1 MIKKIINEYKNAFEN
16 LEVTNIN
23 SLLNLVDDNV
33 VFEDPFNTIVG
44 KNNLREL
51 FLEMFKKLQQPKF
64 KVLNIFY
71 KQNLAIIKWNFS
83 CKIFRKDISFDGF
96 SEVIVKNGKIK
107 KHLDFWD
114 SGKNFYTQV
123 PILGRIFKKIHNI

>member
-1 MIKKIINEYKNAFEN
+1 MIKKIINKYKKAFEN

-33 VFEDPFNTIVG
+33 VFEDPFNTIIG
-44 KNNLREL
+44 KDNLREL

-71 KQNLAIIKWNFS
+71 KQDLTIIKWTFS
-83 CKIFRKDISFDGF
+83 CEILRKKICFDGL
-96 SEVIVKNGKIK
+96 SEVTVKNGKII

-114 SGKNFYTQV
+114 SGKNFYSQV

>member
-1 MIKKIINEYKNAFEN
+1 MIKKTINKYKNAFEN

-33 VFEDPFNTIVG
+33 VFEDPFNTIIG
-44 KNNLREL
+44 KENLRGL

-83 CKIFRKDISFDGF
+83 CKIFRKDICFDGL
-96 SEVIVKNGKIK
+96 SEVTVNNGKIK

-114 SGKNFYTQV
+114 SGKNLYTQV
-123 PILGRIFKKIHNI
+123 PILGRIFKKIHNV

>member
-1 MIKKIINEYKNAFEN
+1 MIKKIINKYKNAFEN

-23 SLLNLVDDNV
+23 NLLNLVDDNV
-33 VFEDPFNTIVG
+33 VFEDPFNKIIG
-44 KNNLREL
+44 KDNLREL
-51 FLEMFKKLQQPKF
+51 FLEMFQKLQQPKF

-83 CKIFRKDISFDGF
+83 CIIFRNDICFDGL
-96 SEVIVKNGKIK
+96 SELTVNNGKIK

>member
-1 MIKKIINEYKNAFEN
+1 MIKKIINKYKNAFEN

-23 SLLNLVDDNV
+23 NLLNLVDDNV
-33 VFEDPFNTIVG
+33 VFEDPFNKIIG
-44 KNNLREL
+44 KDNLREL
-51 FLEMFKKLQQPKF
+51 FLEMFQKLQQPKF

-83 CKIFRKDISFDGF
+83 CKIFRKDICFDGL
-96 SEVIVKNGKIK
+96 SEVTVKNGKIK

>member
-1 MIKKIINEYKNAFEN
+1 VIKKIINKYKNAFEN

-23 SLLNLVDDNV
+23 NLLNLVDDNV
-33 VFEDPFNTIVG
+33 VFEDPFNKIIG
-44 KNNLREL
+44 KDNLREL
-51 FLEMFKKLQQPKF
+51 FLEMFQKLQQPKF

-83 CKIFRKDISFDGF
+83 CKIFRKDICFDGL
-96 SEVIVKNGKIK
+96 SEVTVNNGKIK

-114 SGKNFYTQV
+114 SGKNLYTQI
-123 PILGRIFKKIHNI
+123 PFLGRIFKKIHNV

>member
-1 MIKKIINEYKNAFEN
+1 MIKKIINKYKNAFEN

-96 SEVIVKNGKIK
+96 SEVTVKNGKIK

-114 SGKNFYTQV
+114 SGKNLYTQV

>member
-1 MIKKIINEYKNAFEN
+1 MIKKIINKYKKAFEN

-33 VFEDPFNTIVG
+33 VFEDPFNTIIG
-44 KNNLREL
+44 KDNLREL

-83 CKIFRKDISFDGF
+83 CKIFRKDISFDGL
-96 SEVIVKNGKIK
+96 SEVTVKNGKIK

>member
-1 MIKKIINEYKNAFEN
+1 MIKKTINKYKNAFEN

-33 VFEDPFNTIVG
+33 VFEDPFNRIIG
-44 KNNLREL
+44 KNKLREL
-51 FLEMFKKLQQPKF
+51 FFEMFKKLQQPKF

-96 SEVIVKNGKIK
+96 SEVTVKNGKIK

>member
-1 MIKKIINEYKNAFEN
+1 MIKKIINKYKNAFEN

-33 VFEDPFNTIVG
+33 VFEDPFNTIIG
-44 KNNLREL
+44 KDNLREL

-71 KQNLAIIKWNFS
+71 KHNLAIIKWNFS
-83 CKIFRKDISFDGF
+83 CKIFRKDICFDGL
-96 SEVIVKNGKIK
+96 SEITVNNGKIK

-123 PILGRIFKKIHNI
+123 PILGRIFKKIHNV

>member
-1 MIKKIINEYKNAFEN
+1 MIKKIINKYKNAFEN

-23 SLLNLVDDNV
+23 NLLNLVDDNV
-33 VFEDPFNTIVG
+33 VFEDPFNKIIG
-44 KNNLREL
+44 KDNLREL
-51 FLEMFKKLQQPKF
+51 FLEMFQKLQQPKF

-83 CKIFRKDISFDGF
+83 CKIFRKDICFDGL
-96 SEVIVKNGKIK
+96 SEVTVNNGKIK

-114 SGKNFYTQV
+114 SGKNLYTQI
-123 PILGRIFKKIHNI
+123 PFLGRIFKKIHNV

>member
-1 MIKKIINEYKNAFEN
+1 MIKKIINKYKNAFEN
-16 LEVTNIN
+16 LEVKNIN

-33 VFEDPFNTIVG
+33 VFEDPFNTIIG
-44 KNNLREL
+44 KDNLREL

-83 CKIFRKDISFDGF
+83 CKIFRKDICFDGL
-96 SEVIVKNGKIK
+96 SEITVNNGKIK

>member
-1 MIKKIINEYKNAFEN
+1 MIKKIINKYKNAFEN

-23 SLLNLVDDNV
+23 NLLNLVDDNV
-33 VFEDPFNTIVG
+33 VFEDPFNKIIG
-44 KNNLREL
+44 KDNLREL

-83 CKIFRKDISFDGF
+83 CKIFRKDICFDGL
-96 SEVIVKNGKIK
+96 SEITVNNGKIK

-114 SGKNFYTQV
+114 SGKNLYTQV
-123 PILGRIFKKIHNI
+123 PILGRIFKKIHNV

>member
-1 MIKKIINEYKNAFEN
+1 MIKEIINKYKNAFEN

-23 SLLNLVDDNV
+23 NLLNLVDDNV
-33 VFEDPFNTIVG
+33 VFEDPFNKIIG
-44 KNNLREL
+44 KDNLREL
-51 FLEMFKKLQQPKF
+51 FLEMFQKLQQPKF

-83 CKIFRKDISFDGF
+83 CKIFRKDICFDGL
-96 SEVIVKNGKIK
+96 SEITVNNGKIK

>member
-1 MIKKIINEYKNAFEN
+1 MIKKTINKYKNAFEN

-33 VFEDPFNTIVG
+33 VFEDPFNKIIG

-96 SEVIVKNGKIK
+96 SEVTVKNGKIK

>member
-1 MIKKIINEYKNAFEN
+1 MIKKIINKYKNAFEN

-33 VFEDPFNTIVG
+33 VFEDPFNTIIG
-44 KNNLREL
+44 KDNLREL

-64 KVLNIFY
+64 KVLNVFY
-71 KQNLAIIKWNFS
+71 KQDLAIIKWNFS
-83 CKIFRKDISFDGF
+83 CKIFRKDICFDGL
-96 SEVIVKNGKIK
+96 SEVTVKNGKIK

>member
-1 MIKKIINEYKNAFEN
+1 MIKKIINKYKNAFEN

-33 VFEDPFNTIVG
+33 VFEDPFNTIIG
-44 KNNLREL
+44 KDNLREL

-64 KVLNIFY
+64 KVLSIFY
-71 KQNLAIIKWNFS
+71 KEDLAIIKWNFS
-83 CKIFRKDISFDGF
+83 CKIFRKDICFDGL
-96 SEVIVKNGKIK
+96 SEVTVKNGKIK

-114 SGKNFYTQV
+114 SGRNFYTQV

>member
-1 MIKKIINEYKNAFEN
+1 MIKKIINKYKNAFEN
-16 LEVTNIN
+16 LEVKNIN

-33 VFEDPFNTIVG
+33 VFEDPFNTIIG
-44 KNNLREL
+44 KDNLREL

-64 KVLNIFY
+64 KVLSIFY
-71 KQNLAIIKWNFS
+71 KEDLAIIKWNFS
-83 CKIFRKDISFDGF
+83 CKIFRKDICFDGL
-96 SEVIVKNGKIK
+96 SEVTVKNGKIK

-123 PILGRIFKKIHNI
+123 PILGRIFKKIHNV

>member
-1 MIKKIINEYKNAFEN
+1 MIKKIINKYKNAFEN

-33 VFEDPFNTIVG
+33 VFEDPFNTIIG
-44 KNNLREL
+44 KDNLREL

-64 KVLNIFY
+64 KVLSIFY
-71 KQNLAIIKWNFS
+71 KEDLAIIKWNFS
-83 CKIFRKDISFDGF
+83 CKKFRKDICFDGL
-96 SEVIVKNGKIK
+96 SEVTVKNGKIK

>member
-1 MIKKIINEYKNAFEN
+1 MIKKIINKYKNAFEN
-16 LEVTNIN
+16 LELTNIN

-33 VFEDPFNTIVG
+33 VFEDPFNTIIG

-64 KVLNIFY
+64 KILNIFY
-71 KQNLAIIKWNFS
+71 KQDLAIIKWNFS
-83 CKIFRKDISFDGF
+83 CKIFRKDICFDGI
-96 SEVIVKNGKIK
+96 SEVTVKNGKIK

-114 SGKNFYTQV
+114 SGKNFYAQV

>member
-1 MIKKIINEYKNAFEN
+1 MIKKIINKYKNAFEN

-33 VFEDPFNTIVG
+33 VFEDPFNTIIG
-44 KNNLREL
+44 KDNLREL

-71 KQNLAIIKWNFS
+71 KQNLAIIKWNFA
-83 CKIFRKDISFDGF
+83 CKIFRKDICFDGF
-96 SEVIVKNGKIK
+96 SEVTVKNGKIK
-107 KHLDFWD
+107 KHSDFWD

-123 PILGRIFKKIHNI
+123 PILGGIFKKIHNI

>member
-1 MIKKIINEYKNAFEN
+1 MIKKIINKYKNAFEN
-16 LEVTNIN
+16 LEVKNIN

-33 VFEDPFNTIVG
+33 VFEDPFNTIIG
-44 KNNLREL
+44 KDNLREL

-64 KVLNIFY
+64 KVLSIFY
-71 KQNLAIIKWNFS
+71 KEDLAIIKWNFS
-83 CKIFRKDISFDGF
+83 CKKFRKDICFDGL
-96 SEVIVKNGKIK
+96 SEVTVKNGKIK

>member
-1 MIKKIINEYKNAFEN
+1 MIKKTINKYKNAFEN

-33 VFEDPFNTIVG
+33 VFEDPFNRIIG
-44 KNNLREL
+44 KNKLREL

-96 SEVIVKNGKIK
+96 SEVTVKNGKIK

>member
-1 MIKKIINEYKNAFEN
+1 MIKKIINKYKNAFEN

-23 SLLNLVDDNV
+23 NLLNLVDDNV
-33 VFEDPFNTIVG
+33 VFEDPFNKIIG
-44 KNNLREL
+44 KDNLREL
-51 FLEMFKKLQQPKF
+51 FLEMFQKLQQPKF

-83 CKIFRKDISFDGF
+83 CKIFRKDICFDGL
-96 SEVIVKNGKIK
+96 SEITVNNGKIK

-114 SGKNFYTQV
+114 SGKNLYTQV
-123 PILGRIFKKIHNI
+123 PILGRIFKKIHNV

>member
-1 MIKKIINEYKNAFEN
+1 MIKKIINKYKNAFEN

-33 VFEDPFNTIVG
+33 VFEDPFNTIIG
-44 KNNLREL
+44 KDNLREL

-71 KQNLAIIKWNFS
+71 KQDLAIIKWNFS
-83 CKIFRKDISFDGF
+83 CKIFRKDIYFDGF
-96 SEVIVKNGKIK
+96 SEVTVKNGKIK
-107 KHLDFWD
+107 KHSDFWD